1 MEYIITQI
9 SGKQY
14 LMELDKWYDID
25 FIENVKINDI
35 IILNKILLFC
45 KNNKVQLGYPFLSNM
60 NIYAKIL
67 RQIKNKKIVILKTK
81 PKKHYTRTHGH
92 RQKCTRIILKNNI
105 KF

>member
-1 MEYIITQI
+1 MEYIIAQI

-14 LMELDKWYDID
+14 LMELNKWYDID
-25 FIENVKINDI
+25 FIRDVKINDI
-35 IILNKILLFC
+35 VVFNKILLFY

-67 RQIKNKKIVILKTK
+67 KQVKSKKIIILKTK

-92 RQKCTRIILKNNI
+92 RQNFTRIILNNNI
-105 KF
+105 

>member
-1 MEYIITQI
+1 MEYIIAQI

-14 LMELDKWYDID
+14 LMELNKWYDID
-25 FIENVKINDI
+25 FIKDVKINDI
-35 IILNKILLFC
+35 VIFNKILLFY

-67 RQIKNKKIVILKTK
+67 KQVKSKKITILKTK

-92 RQKCTRIILKNNI
+92 RQNFTRIILNNNI
-105 KF
+105 

>member
-14 LMELDKWYDID
+14 LMELNKWYDID
-25 FIENVKINDI
+25 FIRDVKINDI
-35 IILNKILLFC
+35 FVFNIILLFY

-67 RQIKNKKIVILKTK
+67 KQVKSKKIIILKTK

-92 RQKCTRIILKNNI
+92 RQNFTRIILNNNI
-105 KF
+105 